1 MTTAEMS
8 GTMKRVPWW
17 LILIEGILSIIVGL
31 ALLVWPAK
39 AFTTLVF
46 FLGFW
51 WLVDGI
57 FDIVS
62 IFIDHSRWGWKLFMG
77 IIGILAGVFL
87 IQAPLQGALVLAPTF
102 VIILGFMGIM
112 YGTIGLINAFQ
123 GGGWGAGIMG
133 VISIIL
139 GILPAAQYLVGFVGG
154 AVGLRR
160 FCNRRR
166 HHGDCVCLP
175 LQITSEKK

>member
-8 GTMKRVPWW
+8 GTMKRAPWW

-31 ALLVWPAK
+31 ALLAWPAK

-51 WLVDGI
+51 WLFDGI

-62 IFIDHSRWGWKLFMG
+62 MFIDHSRWGWKLFMG
-77 IIGILAGVFL
+77 IIGILAGLFL

-102 VIILGFMGIM
+102 VIIIGFMGLM
-112 YGTIGLINAFQ
+112 YGVLGLINAFQ

-133 VISIIL
+133 VISILL
-139 GILPAAQYLVGFVGG
+139 GLFLLFNVWAVALAIPWVFAGFAIVGG
-154 AVGLRR
+154 IMAIFFAFRV
-160 FCNRRR
+160 
-166 HHGDCVCLP
+166 
-175 LQITSEKK
+175 K

>member
-31 ALLVWPAK
+31 ALLAWPAK

-139 GILPAAQYLVGFVGG
+139 GIYLLLNIWSVSLAVPWVFGGFAIVGG
-154 AVGLRR
+154 IMAIVLAFRY
-160 FCNRRR
+160 
-166 HHGDCVCLP
+166 
-175 LQITSEKK
+175 K